1 MMSALGQYGEK
12 IHKKVKNAVEI
23 AAAEQQRLRL
33 SKGLLHLAA
42 RMERPKAIGRTQS
55 QSENRGRQALH
66 APVVG
71 ELRLDCDTW
80 DSPEGGGQR
89 LMVLTADPGTPSHD
103 RLRVLASWAVTAHA
117 VVGKPKLARGRVER
131 RTAAGGAR
139 KTGRMV

>member
-1 MMSALGQYGEK
+1 
-12 IHKKVKNAVEI
+12 
-23 AAAEQQRLRL
+23 LRL
-33 SKGLLHLAA
+33 LLLNSSVCVSPKVFSTWLLAWSA
-42 RMERPKAIGRTQS
+42 QRPLVAHRVNRRTA
-55 QSENRGRQALH
+55 GYKH
-66 APVVG
+66 YMHPVVG

-80 DSPEGGGQR
+80 DNCEGGGQR

>member
-1 MMSALGQYGEK
+1 
-12 IHKKVKNAVEI
+12 VKNAVEI

-55 QSENRGRQALH
+55 QSENRGLQALH
-66 APVVG
+66 APRRGRTQTRLRHVG
-71 ELRLDCDTW
+71 QLRRRRPKAD
-80 DSPEGGGQR
+80 
-89 LMVLTADPGTPSHD
+89 VLTADPGTPSHD

>member
-55 QSENRGRQALH
+55 QSENRGLQALH
-66 APVVG
+66 APRRG
-71 ELRLDCDTW
+71 RT
-80 DSPEGGGQR
+80 Q
-89 LMVLTADPGTPSHD
+89 T
-103 RLRVLASWAVTAHA
+103 RLRHVGQLRRRRPEADGAHCRSGNA
-117 VVGKPKLARGRVER
+117 LARPTPRPRFLGRDRSRCR
-131 RTAAGGAR
+131 RETE
-139 KTGRMV
+139 TGPRTG